1 MKKLLLIA
9 CGLIVAVI
17 LGIAT
22 LILTIDPNQFK
33 PLLASQVHKSTGRE
47 LVIEGPIG
55 WTLWP
60 RFGLTLERAALRN
73 LPGFAEP
80 DLLRVEGATASVA
93 VLPLLTHRLEVG
105 EVRLSGAHLL
115 LQTRPDGSS
124 NLDALAGSTSAPPHT
139 QSDTPAATSA
149 SPKPESANWQID
161 IEGIT
166 LEQASALLLDE
177 RSGQRIEIESL
188 NLEIGALAPHSWLP
202 ITLELSGRDD
212 AQRFTLQ
219 GSAELLPAA
228 EPLASQ
234 LRNLELGG
242 SLHSPSL
249 RLDDFRLKAAAFA
262 LDKASP
268 LTLNAKGQQ
277 ADRAF
282 DLQLATTVTLGQT
295 LAGVTLQQSDLKGTL
310 SGQGVPR
317 TPLELGAMGDLK
329 IAFTPFKLDAERLTL
344 QAADLALSGR
354 ADITLGTVPHLR
366 FDLQGK
372 TLNLDSWLGSAGAA
386 PAKTTATPIQSPA
399 PVAAAGK
406 PATNKG
412 SGEPDLSALKGI
424 ELAGSLKL
432 ERLEHDTLVLSRP
445 ALTLALKGGV
455 LDVQHFSAG
464 VDQGTLQGSGRLD
477 ANPAQATYQLN
488 AKATGLQVLPLL
500 QRFAKT
506 DLLSGRAN
514 LDLAVNGRG
523 LSAQALRSAIE
534 GKAALKIEDGALHGV
549 NLPEMVREA
558 RATLKGQRADYVK
571 ESRKTDFSALTA
583 DFTLGGGKA
592 RSQNI
597 QLFAPALRVH
607 GSGETHLLSEQLD
620 FLFNTSV
627 VGTSKGQGGRD
638 IDALKDVTIPV
649 RIGGNWSQPTYA
661 LDIKSLLQGN
671 KVLED
676 KARKEA
682 ERGLNKLL
690 GDKAD
695 DPALKGAADKLLKGL
710 FR

>member
-9 CGLIVAVI
+9 CGLIVAVM

-93 VLPLLTHRLEVG
+93 VLPLLSHRLEVG

-115 LQTRPDGSS
+115 LQTRQDGSS
-124 NLDALAGSTSAPPHT
+124 NLDALAGSTSAQPQPNT
-139 QSDTPAATSA
+139 PNDAPAATSA

-161 IEGIT
+161 IEGIS

-177 RSGQRIEIESL
+177 RSGQRLEIESL

-212 AQRFTLQ
+212 TQRFTLQ
-219 GSAELLPAA
+219 GSVELLPAA

-234 LRNLELGG
+234 LRNLDLGG

-277 ADRAF
+277 ADLAF
-282 DLQLATTVTLGQT
+282 DLQLTTTVTLART
-295 LAGVTLQQSDLKGTL
+295 LAGVALKQSDLKGIL

-317 TPLELGAMGDLK
+317 TPLELGAMGDLQ
-329 IAFTPFKLDAERLTL
+329 IAFAPFKLDAERLTL

-354 ADITLGTVPHLR
+354 AGVTLGTVPRLR

-372 TLNLDSWLGSAGAA
+372 TLNLDSWLGSSGAA
-386 PAKTTATPIQSPA
+386 PAKVKTATQNPA
-399 PVAAAGK
+399 PVATGK
-406 PATNKG
+406 PASGTG
-412 SGEPDLSALKGI
+412 SGEPDLSALKGL

-432 ERLEHDTLVLSRP
+432 DRLEHDGLVLSRP
-445 ALTLALKGGV
+445 ELTLALKGGV

-514 LDLAVNGRG
+514 LDLAVTGRG
-523 LSAQALRSAIE
+523 LSAQALRSAIQ

-607 GSGETHLLSEQLD
+607 GSGETHLVSEQLD

-661 LDIKSLLQGN
+661 LDIKALLQGN

>member
-9 CGLIVAVI
+9 CGLIVAVM

-93 VLPLLTHRLEVG
+93 VLPLLSHRLEVG

-115 LQTRPDGSS
+115 LQTRQDGSS
-124 NLDALAGSTSAPPHT
+124 NLDALGSTSAPPHT
-139 QSDTPAATSA
+139 QSDTPAATTA

-177 RSGQRIEIESL
+177 RSGQRLEIESL

-242 SLHSPSL
+242 SLHSPAL
-249 RLDDFRLKAAAFA
+249 RLDAFRLKAAAFA
-262 LDKASP
+262 LDKASS

-277 ADRAF
+277 AERTF
-282 DLQLATTVTLGQT
+282 DLQLATTVTLGRA

-317 TPLELGAMGDLK
+317 TPLELGAMGDLQ

-354 ADITLGTVPHLR
+354 ADVTLGTVPHLR

-386 PAKTTATPIQSPA
+386 PAKTTAPPIQNPA

-406 PATNKG
+406 PATSQG
-412 SGEPDLSALKGI
+412 SGEPDLSALKGL
-424 ELAGSLKL
+424 ELAGNLKL
-432 ERLEHDTLVLSRP
+432 ERLEHGTLVLSRP

-464 VDQGTLQGSGRLD
+464 VEQGTLQGSGRLD

-488 AKATGLQVLPLL
+488 GKANGLQVLPLL

-514 LDLAVNGRG
+514 LDLAVTGRG

-607 GSGETHLLSEQLD
+607 GSGETQLISEQLD

-661 LDIKSLLQGN
+661 LDIKALLQGN

>member
-9 CGLIVAVI
+9 CGLIVAVM

-93 VLPLLTHRLEVG
+93 VLPLLSHRLEVG

-115 LQTRPDGSS
+115 LQTRQDGSS
-124 NLDALAGSTSAPPHT
+124 NLDALAGSTSAQPQPNT
-139 QSDTPAATSA
+139 PNDAPAATSA

-161 IEGIT
+161 IEGIS

-177 RSGQRIEIESL
+177 RSGQRLEIESL

-212 AQRFTLQ
+212 TQRFTLQ
-219 GSAELLPAA
+219 GSVELLPAA

-234 LRNLELGG
+234 LRNLDLGG
-242 SLHSPSL
+242 SLHSPAL

-277 ADRAF
+277 ADLAF
-282 DLQLATTVTLGQT
+282 DLQLATTVTLGRA

-317 TPLELGAMGDLK
+317 TPLELGAMGDLQ
-329 IAFTPFKLDAERLTL
+329 IAFAPFKLDAERLTL

-354 ADITLGTVPHLR
+354 AGVTLGTVPHLR

-372 TLNLDSWLGSAGAA
+372 TLNLDSWLGGSGAT
-386 PAKTTATPIQSPA
+386 PAKVKTATQNPA
-399 PVAAAGK
+399 PVAAGK
-406 PATNKG
+406 PASGTG
-412 SGEPDLSALKGI
+412 SGEPDLSALKGL

-432 ERLEHDTLVLSRP
+432 DRLEHDGLVLSRP
-445 ALTLALKGGV
+445 ELTLALKGGV

-514 LDLAVNGRG
+514 LDLAVTGRG
-523 LSAQALRSAIE
+523 LSAQALRSAIQ
-534 GKAALKIEDGALHGV
+534 GKAALKIEDGSLHGV

-571 ESRKTDFSALTA
+571 ESRKTDFSALTV

-607 GSGETHLLSEQLD
+607 GSGETHLVSEQLD

-661 LDIKSLLQGN
+661 LDIKALLQGN